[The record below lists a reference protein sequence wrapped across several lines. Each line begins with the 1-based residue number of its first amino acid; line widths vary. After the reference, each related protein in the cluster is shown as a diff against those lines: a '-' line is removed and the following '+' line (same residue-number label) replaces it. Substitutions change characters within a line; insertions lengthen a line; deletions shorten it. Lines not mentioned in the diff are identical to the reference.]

1 MYISTHIHY
10 WPTRRSKTIHPR
22 ALRLS
27 ISGAL
32 FSVVSLFETIMAPE
46 IQIDFCIA
54 NGHAGCNMMSF
65 DNSVK
70 NKPDIFRL
78 TPFKRGKNIRIENK
92 AKFVIFWRFLGY
104 GIYQRSN
111 SNTPH
116 TQFTVIF
123 SKSMLFYFF
132 TSVGHL

>member
-1 MYISTHIHY
+1 MYISTHIYY
-10 WPTRRSKTIHPR
+10 WPTRHSKTIHPR

-78 TPFKRGKNIRIENK
+78 ITFKRVKKITIENNIIS
-92 AKFVIFWRFLGY
+92 AFLRLCNISLVKFQCPSCTFLTL
-104 GIYQRSN
+104 ICL
-111 SNTPH
+111 
-116 TQFTVIF
+116 
-123 SKSMLFYFF
+123 K
-132 TSVGHL
+132 